1 MFKRV
6 MSFALSALMVV
17 GSLTMFSPMTVV
29 AAGLQ
34 KTYNFSELES
44 TMSYGLTSSV
54 NASGELEISFE
65 DQYKSQ
71 FFKIPADIDPT
82 TIEKVTFEVS
92 KGSVGALAF
101 KLHTQEDYDSDN
113 KGGTPV
119 SYGNNVVTATKGLKV
134 KYFSIMS
141 LNTGTTE
148 ATVSKVT
155 FDLSGEGN
163 PGAADDED
171 ASVAGENLIKNGNF
185 DDADVSMWN
194 VEQSGAKIS
203 IAESDTAIF
212 DDVKTYGVINERTSP
227 YECFAQDVTDSVQN
241 GHVYAFT
248 FYCKLS
254 DDYAGAP
261 DDQRQIDFAPYIVSG
276 GSTEYLGSYSS
287 SLSGTVS
294 QSLTPG
300 EWTKFEGTFKCAAAG
315 SLDKVVIRLLEQGTN
330 YGEGD
335 CVKGEYYVTGVSL
348 VDMNVNTA
356 SIQVNI
362 PNLKDKFYED
372 FGEDMIVGTSISGG
386 ELSDE
391 VLMQLVEKHFN
402 AITLGNELKPDAH
415 LGNGTPELESATIN
429 GTTIQV
435 PKLSYTNAERYLDY
449 IYDWNAE
456 NPDNQIKVRG
466 HVLVWHSQTP
476 EWFFHEDYDASKPY
490 VTPEVMNLR
499 EEWYIK
505 TILEHYTGENSKY
518 KDLFYGWDV
527 VNEAVS
533 DSTGT
538 YRNDSENSSWWA
550 VYKSN
555 EFIINAFK
563 YANKY
568 APETLE
574 LYYNDYND
582 CTPGK
587 VDAIVQLLKDV
598 KGAEGTRIDAMGMQG
613 HYNVDSPTPEQF
625 EDAAKKYGEVV
636 GKIMVTEL
644 DFKASTQYDGTAATL
659 ENEYNIQAHSYK
671 NLYQTMKKLHDE
683 NSVEVGGFIVW
694 GVIDCNSWLQ
704 MYTGVGGGVT
714 DGRAQCPLLFD
725 DNYQA
730 KPAFWGIVDP
740 TQLAPETHRVSIA
753 QAPVDSF
760 NDANEVRFADDNVG
774 FIAIW
779 NEGQLQFKIKVK
791 DASSDASDKV
801 EVFMDKN
808 NSKTMGITCN
818 SISVARSDG
827 TEVDGGYEVIVN
839 VPYDK
844 AEANKVIGFDI
855 LVTDGNKQ
863 YGFNDENLTMAEGSK
878 FYAEGVLKPYLYI
891 SKGKITVDG
900 EIEEAWNNVPEVIPG
915 NITDKPQ
922 ASASFKVLWDDEYL
936 YVYANVKDPVL
947 NKNSE
952 QVHEQDSIEVFI
964 DETNSKADAYNS
976 ATKQYRINYANE
988 HSFNGDTCVE
998 ENITSFAKETED
1010 GYIIEAAIKWTEG
1023 KPEANS
1029 EIGIEFQ
1036 INDADASGVR
1046 IGTLSWN
1053 DTTNQCWSM
1062 PSCYGTAMLV
1072 AGDGTTSGDGSST
1085 EGKKNIG
1092 LYAGIGAAV
1101 LIAGAAGAVVLSKKD
1116 NAEENA
1122 ESAKDDLVSDDN
1134 EVKDK
1139 SEEKEENVPEEKA
1152 EEESEK
1158 EVEAKEE
1165 SEEKADEEDKKE
1177 E

>member
-6 MSFALSALMVV
+6 MSFVLSALLII
-17 GSLTMFSPMTVV
+17 GSLTMFAPINVK

-34 KTYNFSELES
+34 KTYNFSELDS

-54 NASGELEISFE
+54 NAAGELEIKFE

-82 TIEKVTFEVS
+82 TIQKVTFEVS

-119 SYGNNVVTATKGLKV
+119 SYGNNVVTATAGLKV

-141 LNTGTTE
+141 LNSGTTE
-148 ATVSKVT
+148 ATISKVT

-163 PGAADDED
+163 PGAADED
-171 ASVAGENLIKNGNF
+171 DGIVVEGENLIKNGNF
-185 DDADVSMWN
+185 DDADVSMWD
-194 VEQSGAKIS
+194 VEQSGCNIE

-212 DDVKTYGVINERTSP
+212 DDVKTYGVINGRKSP
-227 YECFAQDVTDSVQN
+227 YQCFAQDVTEVVQN
-241 GHVYAFT
+241 GHVYAFS

-261 DDQRQIDFAPYIVSG
+261 DDQRQVDFAPYIVSG
-276 GSTEYLGSYSS
+276 SSTEYLGSYSS
-287 SLSGTVS
+287 VLSGTVS

-300 EWTKFEGTFKCAAAG
+300 EWTKFEGTFRCSSAG
-315 SLDKVVIRLLEQGTN
+315 NLDKVVIRLLEQGTN

-335 CVKGEYYVTGVSL
+335 CVMGEYYVTGVSL
-348 VDMNVNTA
+348 IDMNINTA
-356 SIQVNI
+356 SIQRNI

-372 FGEDMIVGTSISGG
+372 FGDDMIVGTSLSGG

-415 LGNGTPELESATIN
+415 LGNGAPELESATIN

-435 PKLSYTNAERYLDY
+435 PKLNYTNAERYLDFLNE
-449 IYDWNAE
+449 WNAE

-476 EWFFHEDYDASKPY
+476 EWFFHEDYDANKPY

-505 TILEHYTGENSKY
+505 TILEHYVGADSKY

-550 VYKSN
+550 VYQSN
-555 EFIINAFK
+555 EFIINAFRF
-563 YANKY
+563 ANKY
-568 APETLE
+568 APESLE

-587 VDAIVQLLKDV
+587 VEGIVNLLKDV
-598 KGAEGTRIDAMGMQG
+598 KAAEGTRIDAMGMQG

-625 EDAAKKYGEVV
+625 ESAAKKYGEVV

-644 DFKASTQYDGTAATL
+644 DFKASTQYDGTKATL

-683 NSVEVGGFIVW
+683 KSVEVGGFIVW

-740 TQLAPETHRVSIA
+740 TQLAPETKRVSVA
-753 QAPVDSF
+753 QSPVDTF
-760 NDANEVRFADDNVG
+760 NEANEVKFADDKVG
-774 FIAIW
+774 FIPIW
-779 NEGQLQFKIKVK
+779 NEGQLQFKVKVT
-791 DASSDASDKV
+791 DSSSDASDKV

-808 NSKTMGITCN
+808 NSKTMGISCKCVG
-818 SISVARSDG
+818 VARSEG

-839 VPYDK
+839 VPYDN

-855 LVTDGNKQ
+855 LVTDGDKQ

-891 SKGKITVDG
+891 PKGAVKVDG
-900 EIEEAWNNVPEVIPG
+900 ELDEAWNNAPDVALG
-915 NITDKPQ
+915 NVTDNPQ

-936 YVYANVKDPVL
+936 YVYATVTDPVL

-998 ENITSFAKETED
+998 ENITSVAKETEN
-1010 GYIIEAAIKWTEG
+1010 GYVIEAAIKWTEG
-1023 KPEANS
+1023 KPEVNS

-1036 INDADASGVR
+1036 INDADASGMR
-1046 IGTLSWN
+1046 IGTVSWN

-1062 PSCYGTAMLV
+1062 PSYYGTAMLV
-1072 AGDGTTSGDGSST
+1072 AGDGTTGGNGSS
-1085 EGKKNIG
+1085 EGRKNIG
-1092 LYAGIGAAV
+1092 LYAGIAAAV
-1101 LIAGAAGAVVLSKKD
+1101 LIGGAAGAVVLSKKE
-1116 NAEENA
+1116 NTEENR
-1122 ESAKDDLVSDDN
+1122 ESDGEADTTADDEAQEQN
-1134 EVKDK
+1134 EEESKEETEEKTEETEEK
-1139 SEEKEENVPEEKA
+1139 SEETEEKSEEDSKEE
-1152 EEESEK
+1152 
-1158 EVEAKEE
+1158 
-1165 SEEKADEEDKKE
+1165 
-1177 E
+1177 